1 MRVALI
7 APTAIPIPVRGYG
20 GIEREVEWLAEAL
33 VQLGHDITIFGNVD
47 RRQLDDVDWRGI
59 PVASEESI
67 FRHLEDIATYDVV
80 HDWTHTKPLRLA
92 RLSKYVSTT
101 MWTDKRSGHDV
112 YPSRAVADAFADPR
126 GRVVYLGLPTQDVVE
141 PSNLA
146 DGGSYL
152 SFGRIAPYKGQ
163 DLAVKVAQA
172 AGVPLIVAGHTG
184 AFADAYFALT
194 ISKKCRDAGFG
205 YLGDVPGD
213 QVEQVLGSSRG
224 LLHLHRWIE
233 SFSLVVAHALC
244 LGVPVLTTDI
254 GAPRELLAETG
265 GGIAIKVPEETAIWP
280 RPLPEVDEY
289 FATRWDRTTIAKR
302 ARELFDIGGIAQAYS
317 ALYEEL

>member
-7 APTAIPIPVRGYG
+7 APTAIPIPVRDYG

-33 VQLGHDITIFGNVD
+33 VQLGHDVTIFGNTD
-47 RRQLDDVDWRGI
+47 RKQLDDVDWRGI

-67 FRHLEDIATYDVV
+67 FRHLDDLATYDVV
-80 HDWTHTKPLRLA
+80 HDWTHTKSLRLA

-101 MWTDKRSGHDV
+101 MWTDQRSGRDV
-112 YPSRAVADAFADPR
+112 YPSRAVAEAFGDPK
-126 GRVVYLGLPTQDVVE
+126 GTVIYLGLPTHNMAE
-141 PSNLA
+141 PEDPG
-146 DGGSYL
+146 DGRPYL

-163 DLAVKVAQA
+163 DLAIEAARV
-172 AGVPLIVAGHTG
+172 AGVPLVVAGHTG

-194 ISKKCRDAGFG
+194 IAKKCRDAGFG

-213 QVEQVLGSSRG
+213 QVGQILGGSRG
-224 LLHLHRWIE
+224 LLHLHRWCE
-233 SFSLVVAHALC
+233 SFALVVAHALC

-265 GGIAIKVPEETAIWP
+265 GGIAIKVPEGTARWS
-280 RPLPEVDEY
+280 RPPPDMADY
-289 FATRWDRTTIAKR
+289 FATRWDRHVIAKR
-302 ARELFDIGGIAQAYS
+302 ARELFDIGRVARAYTS
-317 ALYEEL
+317 LYEEL